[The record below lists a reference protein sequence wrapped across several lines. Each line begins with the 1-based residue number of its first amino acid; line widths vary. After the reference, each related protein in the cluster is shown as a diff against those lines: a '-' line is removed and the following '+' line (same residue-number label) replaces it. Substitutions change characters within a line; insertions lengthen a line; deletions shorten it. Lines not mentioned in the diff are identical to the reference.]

1 MRFRAKINSSCIWIA
16 IPVGWVILH
25 WYACATHGRSLGRSV
40 YGHVIT
46 KFSRMGRLPHF
57 LIHGAPL
64 RASRARAPLKTTKR
78 TLKNSYANKFS
89 KTTVV
94 IRFNPSSVCPFM
106 PFFVFAV
113 LHISCCNVLSNYFYV
128 SLGSVVDPTVSILIN
143 YPRQLL

>member
-1 MRFRAKINSSCIWIA
+1 M
-16 IPVGWVILH
+16 
-25 WYACATHGRSLGRSV
+25 

-57 LIHGAPL
+57 LIHG
-64 RASRARAPLKTTKR
+64 ASRARAPLKTTKR

-113 LHISCCNVLSNYFYV
+113 LHISSCNVLSNYFYV
-128 SLGSVVDPTVSILIN
+128 SLGLVVVPTV
-143 YPRQLL
+143 

>member
-1 MRFRAKINSSCIWIA
+1 
-16 IPVGWVILH
+16 
-25 WYACATHGRSLGRSV
+25 
-40 YGHVIT
+40 
-46 KFSRMGRLPHF
+46 MGRLPHF

-113 LHISCCNVLSNYFYV
+113 LHISSCNVLSNYFYV
-128 SLGSVVDPTVSILIN
+128 SLGLVVVPTV
-143 YPRQLL
+143 